1 MHSNI
6 FDRYQIENSPL
17 HRLSPNVKV
26 TVTILFIFSNAL
38 LPDGDWRSFGISWGI
53 ILLLNLLAQLGWG
66 YTLKRSLIAL
76 PFALAAITALFSLP
90 GKTLAIWHLGNLEL
104 ILTDAGLLRFL
115 SILVRSWLSVQIA
128 ILLVATTQFPDLI
141 HALEHLR
148 LPKMLVTIIAFLY
161 RYMSVLTD
169 EVMRLMRARQAR
181 SAVLP
186 DQRGGGSVLW
196 RARTAGNMV
205 GQLFLRS
212 YERSDRIYHAMLS
225 RGYSGHL
232 RTLNR
237 HEMQPRDWLII
248 TLSLLFIA
256 SLQLFAHS

>member
-6 FDRYQIENSPL
+6 FDRYQTRNSPL
-17 HRLSPNVKV
+17 HRLSPIVKV
-26 TVTILFIFSNAL
+26 VVAVLFIFSNVL
-38 LPDGDWRSFGISWGI
+38 LPDGDWRSFGVSWAI
-53 ILLLNLLAQLGWG
+53 IFSLNLLARLGWG
-66 YTLKRSLIAL
+66 YSLKRSIIAL
-76 PFALAAITALFSLP
+76 PFALTAITTLFSLP
-90 GKTLAIWHLGNLEL
+90 GKTLVIWHLGNLEL
-104 ILTDAGLLRFL
+104 ILTDAGLLRFQ

-181 SAVLP
+181 SALLP
-186 DQRGGGSVLW
+186 GQRGGGTLLW

-212 YERSDRIYHAMLS
+212 YERSDRIYHAMLA
-225 RGYSGHL
+225 RGYTGHL

-237 HEMQPRDWLII
+237 HEMHPLDWLII
-248 TLSLLFIA
+248 ALSLLFIA
-256 SLQLFAHS
+256 SLQLFSHS